1 LKEFNL
7 DWEPNERDAW
17 VVDAQRWI
25 GQITGVL
32 QCKIDLDA
40 AGEVT
45 GIHVVAGMDRE
56 PRHIV
61 RDVESLLKAR
71 LDLDVYYKK
80 IGVVQVLEA
89 APADAEPSFTTEIV
103 PPSEMPP
110 LSVAGPEPQHP
121 LPPAS
126 VEEIDPIDDE
136 EPTGPVPVKEAAQT
150 AVILTEE
157 IAPRLVCN
165 GVGTMASD
173 QAVRA
178 EVILQAGDVEARGT
192 SDGPNSFGSDLTLV
206 ARATLEA
213 VSQLVDEPITLHL
226 NEIRQEQVGG
236 RQVVLTAVELV
247 EGRRTETL
255 FGTCACEHNRQ
266 QAVVYSILDA
276 LNRRLTMFALKVS
289 APARSAEA
297 TA

>member
-1 LKEFNL
+1 M

-17 VVDAQRWI
+17 VIDAQRWI
-25 GQITGVL
+25 GQIPGVL
-32 QCKIDLDA
+32 QCKIDLDGS
-40 AGEVT
+40 GEVS

-56 PRHIV
+56 PRHLV

-89 APADAEPSFTTEIV
+89 LGEETDMSFVADRPPEAKAPAPAAERARAE
-103 PPSEMPP
+103 
-110 LSVAGPEPQHP
+110 LAR
-121 LPPAS
+121 PPAS
-126 VEEIDPIDDE
+126 VEEIDPFDE
-136 EPTGPVPVKEAAQT
+136 TVAAKSDRTPEPAQT
-150 AVILTEE
+150 AVLLTEE

-178 EVILQAGDVEARGT
+178 EVILQAGDMEARGT
-192 SDGPNSFGSDLTLV
+192 CDGPNSFGSDLTLV
-206 ARATLEA
+206 GRATLVA
-213 VSQLVDEPITLHL
+213 IDQLVDEPITLHL
-226 NEIRQEQVGG
+226 NEIRQETLGG
-236 RQVVLTAVELV
+236 RQVILTAVELV

-255 FGTCACEHNRQ
+255 FGVCACEHNRQ

-276 LNRRLTMFALKVS
+276 LNRRLTMYALKVA
-289 APARSAEA
+289 APRAAEA
-297 TA
+297 SA